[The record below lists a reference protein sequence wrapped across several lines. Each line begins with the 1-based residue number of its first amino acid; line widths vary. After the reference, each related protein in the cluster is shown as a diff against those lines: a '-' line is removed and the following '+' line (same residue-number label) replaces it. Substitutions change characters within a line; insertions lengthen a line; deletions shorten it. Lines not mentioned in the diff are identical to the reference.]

1 MKIRLIIFILFSALL
16 SQGEYQ
22 VLTAPKNIFQ
32 LSTHG
37 GGSLLEH
44 SNKNYTFSLIQY
56 PADIKMYNFTIKNY
70 TISVLDYGIF
80 EDRLHDILYK
90 TFSAQETL
98 IQYTY
103 NYEVRNLQFKILLG
117 LYYSHIYS
125 HSAFGLNNS
134 VGLNI
139 FLKKINSSMEFSI
152 ENIGYML
159 KHYTAYNTPTP
170 LKYRFAFNKIFESFI
185 LGYNLLYSKNN
196 QDYQHIFY
204 LEFLISDKVKLRL
217 SNTDYVKD
225 LFVEDNDYNFLSG
238 LGMGISVDL
247 RPISIDIGYMNLGI
261 SGVAY
266 GVSLHFIGN

>member
-22 VLTAPKNIFQ
+22 VLTMPKNIFQ

-98 IQYTY
+98 VQYTY

-125 HSAFGLNNS
+125 YSAFGLNNS

-139 FLKKINSSMEFSI
+139 FLKKINSSTEISI

-159 KHYTAYNTPTP
+159 KHYTAYDISPP
-170 LKYRFAFNKIFESFI
+170 LKYRFSFNKNFQFLIF
-185 LGYNLLYSKNN
+185 GYNLLYSKNDR
-196 QDYQHIFY
+196 DYQHIFY
-204 LEFLISDKVKLRL
+204 LEFLMSDRVQFRL
-217 SNTDYVKD
+217 SNTDYIKD
-225 LFVEDNDYNFLSG
+225 LFVENNDYKFLSG
-238 LGMGISVDL
+238 LGMGISIDL
-247 RPISIDIGYMNLGI
+247 KPVSIDIGYMNLGI

-266 GVSLHFIGN
+266 GVSIHFMRN